1 MRIKKVVSKTGKVYI
16 YDANRYKYTHKSTRG
31 LTLVGKSGKINKKN
45 INTIKNIINANN
57 NYSAAE
63 KKYLIA
69 DLDAYVA
76 MKHINQEKLTSTGF
90 FGKQESDEID
100 RMFTNAGYSIDE
112 AASLYGIP
120 ADELRN
126 PNNWNGDEFTYNGK
140 TYKFTFTYTGD
151 ILTEI

>member
-1 MRIKKVVSKTGKVYI
+1 MRIKKVVSKTGKIYI

-45 INTIKNIINANN
+45 INTIKNIINSNN

-69 DLDAYVA
+69 DLDAYVS

-112 AASLYGIP
+112 AASMYGIP

-126 PNNWNGDEFTYNGK
+126 TNNWNGDEFTYNGK